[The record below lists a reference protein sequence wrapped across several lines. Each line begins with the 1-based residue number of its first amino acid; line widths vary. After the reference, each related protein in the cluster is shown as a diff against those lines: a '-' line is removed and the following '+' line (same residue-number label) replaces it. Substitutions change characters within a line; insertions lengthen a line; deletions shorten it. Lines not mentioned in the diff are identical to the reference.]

1 MECVQRLCE
10 IEKRKKKRIN
20 RKMGEIYM
28 AVNTTNSKKYVGQ
41 AVCWFSNGRK
51 WGSIKRWRNHVE
63 RSLRG
68 ICECRALENAI
79 RKYGDESFTLLILEE
94 CPVEELNYW
103 EDYYIR
109 EYDTIA
115 PNGYN
120 LMSGGGNGRIHH
132 QETRAKMSET
142 RTGKKHSETTKQRM
156 SLAQMGKVV
165 SVQTRQSIGQTS
177 KYRNMSVQNKEKIQK
192 ALDELG
198 IERLPM
204 YIGYTLDRRY
214 GRNVDVITV
223 RVTPPKKF
231 ADKKRSLVEKIQLAI
246 EYLQFHTQRSSV

>member
-1 MECVQRLCE
+1 VKLKK
-10 IEKRKKKRIN
+10 EKRKRIN

-28 AVNTTNSKKYVGQ
+28 AVNTSNSKKYIGQ
-41 AVCWFSNGRK
+41 AVCRFSNGRK
-51 WGSIKRWRNHVE
+51 WGATKRWKQHVA

-79 RKYGDESFTLLILEE
+79 RKYGDETFTLIILEE

-120 LMSGGGNGRIHH
+120 LMGGGGNGRIHH

-142 RTGKKHSETTKQRM
+142 RTGKKHSEVTKQRM
-156 SLAQMGKVV
+156 RVAQLGKVV
-165 SVQTRQSIGQTS
+165 SAQTRQSIGQTS
-177 KYRNMSVQNKEKIQK
+177 KYRNMSAQNKEKIQK

-198 IERLPM
+198 IEQLPM
-204 YIGYTLDRRY
+204 YVGYTLDRRS
-214 GRNVDVITV
+214 GRNVDVITA
-223 RVTPPKKF
+223 RVTPHKKF
-231 ADKKRSLVEKIQLAI
+231 ADKERSLAQKIQLAI